1 MVVKKMNKEE
11 FLPVNFK
18 VTDPLSAEVW
28 VICTAAI
35 VLVKLQMYL
44 CRQ

>member
-1 MVVKKMNKEE
+1 MTVKKINKEE
-11 FLPVNFK
+11 FLPVNFR

-35 VLVKLQMYL
+35 VLVTAIYPSQS
-44 CRQ
+44 